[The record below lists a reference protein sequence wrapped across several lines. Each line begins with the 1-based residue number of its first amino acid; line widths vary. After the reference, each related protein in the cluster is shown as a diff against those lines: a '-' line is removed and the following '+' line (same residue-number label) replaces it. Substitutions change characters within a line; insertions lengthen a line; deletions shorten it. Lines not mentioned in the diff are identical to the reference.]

1 MSHESPRDINIIL
14 KNQSEQEIYALKHE
28 LENLLNENTKLKEI
42 EAKLIEENQ
51 RIFTE
56 TQEMELETSLMKKI
70 AEQTV
75 VVKSELKKI
84 KDQLEDEINSSH
96 YKLQITEGNR
106 DRMSRQLKNKLKSK
120 ISSMYDLQI
129 DEANQDRT
137 SRQLKNKLR

>member
-84 KDQLEDEINSSH
+84 KEQLEDEIGALS
-96 YKLQITEGNR
+96 TETN
-106 DRMSRQLKNKLKSK
+106 
-120 ISSMYDLQI
+120 
-129 DEANQDRT
+129 
-137 SRQLKNKLR
+137 